1 MTSPTLSAVI
11 YGSSI
16 LIFVILIGEL
26 ESGASG
32 ERFHQTLHF
41 LNGLIGEP
49 TGYFQSEANSGMLD
63 SGPFARN
70 LAGE

>member
-11 YGSSI
+11 YGSM